1 MLLRGELLKNIP
13 GTDYFHIHQADLST
27 LKTNKIVTHN
37 SDYPVSYALKRL
49 DNAEIFE
56 SNENLLWFSQNV
68 DVDHPRIFSIP
79 IGFENSEW
87 FPGLKKTD
95 VLMRSRL
102 NKNNLDKTIL
112 CSAMFNPQTYPD
124 RYKWLTYFQEQS
136 FCFTKN
142 CINGQAFEE
151 YAQKLSASWFSVCP
165 RGNGID
171 THRIWECLLCGTIP
185 VVERCVNIEKLIEQM
200 SLVHSGVKLPIMLVA
215 HLDFLELENLL
226 IAIEQHRKLIE
237 EFIFAPTPQELTAK
251 YWIDFIVNK

>member
-1 MLLRGELLKNIP
+1 MYDFLLRGELLKNIAN
-13 GTDYFHIHQADLST
+13 TDYFHIHQTDLSKI
-27 LKTNKIVTHN
+27 KTSKIVTHN

-68 DVDHPRIFSIP
+68 DVDHPRIFPIP

-87 FPGLKKTD
+87 FAGLKKTE
-95 VLMRSRL
+95 VLMNSSR
-102 NKNNLDKTIL
+102 DKTVL
-112 CSAMFNPQTYPD
+112 CSAMFNPRTYPE

-151 YAQKLSASWFSVCP
+151 YAQKLSASWFSICP

-185 VVERCVNIEKLIEQM
+185 VVESCVNINKLIDQM
-200 SLVHSGVKLPIMLVA
+200 SLVRRNVRLPVMLVGQFDQ
-215 HLDFLELENLL
+215 LQLEDFLY
-226 IAIEQHRKLIE
+226 AIQEYRKLIE
-237 EFIFAPTPQELTAK
+237 VFISAPTPEELTAK

>member
-13 GTDYFHIHQADLST
+13 NTDYFHIHQTDLSNI
-27 LKTNKIVTHN
+27 KTSKIVTHN

-68 DVDHPRIFSIP
+68 DVDHPRIFPIP

-87 FPGLKKTD
+87 FAGLKKTE
-95 VLMRSRL
+95 VLMNSSR
-102 NKNNLDKTIL
+102 DKTVL
-112 CSAMFNPQTYPD
+112 CSAMFNPRTYPE
-124 RYKWLTYFQEQS
+124 RYKWLTHFQEQS

-185 VVERCVNIEKLIEQM
+185 VVESCVNINKLIDQM
-200 SLVHSGVKLPIMLVA
+200 SLVRRNVRLPIMLVGQFDQ
-215 HLDFLELENLL
+215 LRLEDFLY
-226 IAIEQHRKLIE
+226 AIQEYRKLIE
-237 EFIFAPTPQELTAK
+237 VFISAPTPEELTSK

>member
-1 MLLRGELLKNIP
+1 MLLRGELLKDIP
-13 GTDYFHIHQADLST
+13 GTDYFHTHQADLST

-68 DVDHPRIFSIP
+68 DVDHPRIFPIP

-95 VLMRSRL
+95 VLMHSRR
-102 NKNNLDKTIL
+102 DKTIL
-112 CSAMFNPQTYPD
+112 CSAMFNPRTYPD
-124 RYKWLTYFQEQS
+124 RYKWLTHFQEQS

-142 CINGQAFEE
+142 CTNGQAFED
-151 YAQKLSASWFSVCP
+151 YAQKLSASWFSICP

-171 THRIWECLLCGTIP
+171 THRIWECWLCGTIP
-185 VVERCVNIEKLIEQM
+185 VVENCINIEKLVEQM
-200 SLVHSGVKLPIMLVA
+200 TVMRSGIKCYALPIMLVER
-215 HLDFLELENLL
+215 LEFFKLEDILV
-226 IAIEQHRKLIE
+226 AIEQHRNLIQ
-237 EFIFAPTPQELTAK
+237 EFISAPTPQELTAK
-251 YWIDFIVNK
+251 YWIDFISNK